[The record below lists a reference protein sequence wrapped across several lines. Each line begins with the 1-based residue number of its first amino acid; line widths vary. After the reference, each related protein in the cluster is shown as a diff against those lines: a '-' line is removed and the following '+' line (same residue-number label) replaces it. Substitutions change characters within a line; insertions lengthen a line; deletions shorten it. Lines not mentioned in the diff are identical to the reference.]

1 MKKALGNPA
10 RGEAFYPR
18 NVIIEDILSVLHA
31 DTNLQMVAPRRVGK
45 SSIMNFL
52 LDNQPD
58 DAFVFLLIDSE
69 GIDNANQYFK
79 LIYKEIWRNDK
90 LAGLA
95 KAAFKSMKTATK
107 LLEKIKKLDI
117 KIFEG
122 SGSVEFHENL
132 DDDHD
137 YFEELQQLLRIL
149 PLKNIKIVMMVDE
162 FPITIE
168 NILKKNNQDTAKQ
181 FLENNRRLRQDS
193 ELGQKMLFIYTGSI
207 GLNNTVAKLEA
218 SITIGDLYS
227 IEIPPLTDSEA
238 TDFIMQLLIPTV
250 ISDQNM
256 RHLLARIQSHIP
268 YYIQIVVEELRK
280 LLRVNPD
287 LNQNLIDTAID
298 KAVAQM
304 SPVFKHWKERL
315 NKTFDKNELKLALTI
330 LNTIAIQNEID
341 YATIQNMATGLKI
354 KDLKQILGVLQ
365 HDGYLNNP
373 TSAEKYHFLSPILK
387 IWWQNHA
394 N

>member
-132 DDDHD
+132 DDNHD

>member
-1 MKKALGNPA
+1 
-10 RGEAFYPR
+10 
-18 NVIIEDILSVLHA
+18 
-31 DTNLQMVAPRRVGK
+31 
-45 SSIMNFL
+45 
-52 LDNQPD
+52 
-58 DAFVFLLIDSE
+58 
-69 GIDNANQYFK
+69 
-79 LIYKEIWRNDK
+79 
-90 LAGLA
+90 
-95 KAAFKSMKTATK
+95 
-107 LLEKIKKLDI
+107 
-117 KIFEG
+117 
-122 SGSVEFHENL
+122 
-132 DDDHD
+132 
-137 YFEELQQLLRIL
+137 
-149 PLKNIKIVMMVDE
+149 MMVDE